1 MVAVPLDELR
11 RDLGVAHGRATCTTS
26 APRWRWGWPS
36 RGSGGLTPE
45 GETWRRHGVRWAVGI
60 PQTWTAG
67 GIDRPKI
74 RRFLER
80 ADALGFESAW
90 VVEQV
95 LGAIPSLDAVELLA
109 WAAAVTE
116 RIRLGTAV
124 LLTPIR
130 SPVHLAK
137 SLATVDQ
144 LSGGRLDVGVG
155 MGGNAKVYPAYGI
168 TPARRVA
175 RFNEGISADAC
186 PLDRAARDVR
196 RASSGSSRTPRWSRS
211 RSSARTRRSGSARIT
226 PTPFAGRF
234 GGTWGSWARGRP
246 PRRRSRGRWGS
257 CGASSRRRAAILPP
271 STSASASTSPSTATG
286 IAPGAGWPST
296 SPRSTGVPKLAAEV
310 SVWGSADQCVAGLRE
325 ITAAGARLLMLNP
338 VFDELEQLEI
348 LAAEGR
354 PRLTLDRSGDRGVSG
369 HEALYLPPRVD

>member
-1 MVAVPLDELR
+1 
-11 RDLGVAHGRATCTTS
+11 
-26 APRWRWGWPS
+26 
-36 RGSGGLTPE
+36 
-45 GETWRRHGVRWAVGI
+45 VGI

-74 RRFLER
+74 RKFLER

-137 SLATVDQ
+137 SLATIDQ

-155 MGGNAKVYPAYGI
+155 MGGNAKAYPAYGI

-175 RFNEGISADAC
+175 RFNEGIQLMRALWTEPRVTMRGEFWQLEDAAMEPKPVQRPHP
-186 PLDRAARDVR
+186 PLWLGAHHPDALR
-196 RASSGSSRTPRWSRS
+196 RAVRLDMGFM
-211 RSSARTRRSGSARIT
+211 G
-226 PTPFAGRF
+226 AG
-234 GGTWGSWARGRP
+234 
-246 PRRRSRGRWGS
+246 
-257 CGASSRRRAAILPP
+257 
-271 STSASASTSPSTATG
+271 SASTATFAREMG
-286 IAPGAGWPST
+286 ILRGFLEDAGRDPAALDVGKRVYVALDRDRARAGRRLAEYFGAFYG
-296 SPRSTGVPKLAAEV
+296 RAELAAEV
-310 SVWGSADQCVAGLRE
+310 SVWGSAEQCVAGLRE
-325 ITAAGARLLMLNP
+325 VAGAGARLLMLNP
-338 VFDELEQLEI
+338 VFDELDQLEA
-348 LAAEGR
+348 LAADVV
-354 PRLTLDRSGDRGVSG
+354 PRL
-369 HEALYLPPRVD
+369 